1 MYPFDDLA
9 QHVSTSGAGDVADG
23 GSVAGA
29 PGCCSSEGGELQLA
43 RRAGVLLGPQL
54 EQGFRDPAVDGPEA
68 VQPRVA
74 GGAEGDQGSVGVPR
88 VAMMDHKPFSG
99 PADAAAMVVAGQDF
113 LAQAAEAGAGAAPAP
128 VAGPTPPPV
137 KESETPTGA
146 AEGDL
151 GVGGHKRTP
160 IAYDKKHY
168 HRGF

>member
-1 MYPFDDLA
+1 M
-9 QHVSTSGAGDVADG
+9 
-23 GSVAGA
+23 
-29 PGCCSSEGGELQLA
+29 QLA

-54 EQGFRDPAVDGPEA
+54 KQGFRDPAVDGPEA

-74 GGAEGDQGSVGVPR
+74 GGAEGDQGIVGVPR

-160 IAYDKKHY
+160 IAYYKKHY
-168 HRGF
+168 HRVFYTRKTTLSGAPTVQGGARFPNRMAELGRPKSCAVVSA

>member
-1 MYPFDDLA
+1 MP
-9 QHVSTSGAGDVADG
+9 VPAGCAAALVAR
-23 GSVAGA
+23 SW
-29 PGCCSSEGGELQLA
+29 PGEPGELDLTGH
-43 RRAGVLLGPQL
+43 AGVLLGPQL
-54 EQGFRDPAVDGPEA
+54 EQGFRDPAVDGPEV

-74 GGAEGDQGSVGVPR
+74 GGAEGDQGIVGVPR

-151 GVGGHKRTP
+151 GMGGHKSTP
-160 IAYDKKHY
+160 IAYYK
-168 HRGF
+168 GVGA